1 MQDRRQEIEGLVNS
15 FWATLQ
21 PIVSRYRGMEQSDE
35 NVVQHFATRVETER
49 ARYARKFEA
58 LRSDTSCKDLGELIA
73 SVERQINTWPITKL
87 REHERTEKWSM
98 FGFADRMI
106 SESTGLA
113 IQARIGFHTGP
124 VVAGVI
130 GTHKFVYDIWGDTV
144 NTASRME
151 SHSLPG
157 RIQVSQ
163 TTRNMLKNSFT
174 FERRGAIE
182 IKGKG

>member
-73 SVERQINTWPITKL
+73 SVERQINNMADHEIA
-87 REHERTEKWSM
+87 RARADGMVEHDHLSARSVCHQCPGEKWLQRPARLGLQATRCCSD
-98 FGFADRMI
+98 GPI
-106 SESTGLA
+106 HQSEVRCIVT
-113 IQARIGFHTGP
+113 
-124 VVAGVI
+124 
-130 GTHKFVYDIWGDTV
+130 
-144 NTASRME
+144 
-151 SHSLPG
+151 SLNLL
-157 RIQVSQ
+157 I
-163 TTRNMLKNSFT
+163 L
-174 FERRGAIE
+174 
-182 IKGKG
+182 

>member
-1 MQDRRQEIEGLVNS
+1 MQAARILAS
-15 FWATLQ
+15 SS
-21 PIVSRYRGMEQSDE
+21 PVSSDKL
-35 NVVQHFATRVETER
+35 T
-49 ARYARKFEA
+49 
-58 LRSDTSCKDLGELIA
+58 
-73 SVERQINTWPITKL
+73 TWPITKL

-182 IKGKG
+182 IKGKGLMKTFFLTIRNR

>member
-73 SVERQINTWPITKL
+73 SVERQINNMADHEIARARADGKVEHVWFCRSNDQRIHRAGNSGAHRISYGPGCCRSHRRSQVCL
-87 REHERTEKWSM
+87 RHMGRHGKY
-98 FGFADRMI
+98 
-106 SESTGLA
+106 SEPYGIPLA
-113 IQARIGFHTGP
+113 PGP
-124 VVAGVI
+124 
-130 GTHKFVYDIWGDTV
+130 D
-144 NTASRME
+144 S
-151 SHSLPG
+151 SL
-157 RIQVSQ
+157 
-163 TTRNMLKNSFT
+163 TND
-174 FERRGAIE
+174 
-182 IKGKG
+182 